1 MADRYPLIIDTSS
14 NQIKELPSGDGLN
27 LTGTKISSIADINA
41 TGIITAANVSSGGSI
56 TAANFYGSGAN
67 LTGIDATAIQTGNTK
82 VQTSSAEVITQ
93 VGGVG
98 ISSVNASGTVISGVC
113 TAHSFSGPMSGTT
126 GNFTGDMTIGGD
138 TTVGGNLSVGGTI
151 TYQDLTNVDSVG
163 LGSFRSGI
171 HVGPLTGIG
180 ATIDLHGDIT
190 AGIVTATSFNGSLAA
205 TNLTG
210 TIDNA
215 RLPNPIVKNITGN
228 VTGNLTGNA
237 DSATTAT
244 TATNVTV
251 ADESSDAT
259 CHPLFATA
267 ATGNLA
273 PKTGSNLSFDSSTG
287 KLTATSFDGD
297 GAQLTGLNIPAGWN
311 ELDAALFN

>member
-1 MADRYPLIIDTSS
+1 MADRYPLIIDPSS
-14 NQIKELPSGDGLN
+14 NQIKEIPSGDSLD
-27 LTGTKISSIADINA
+27 LTGAKIGSVTDINA

-67 LTGIDATAIQTGNTK
+67 LTGIDATAIQTGTTK
-82 VQTSSAEVITQ
+82 VQTSSTEVITQ

-126 GNFTGDMTIGGD
+126 GNFTGNMTIGGD

-215 RLPNPIVKNITGN
+215 RLPNPIVKNITGDLTGN
-228 VTGNLTGNA
+228 VTGTA
-237 DSATTAT
+237 SIATK
-244 TATNVTV
+244 VTV
-251 ADESSDAT
+251 SDESSDT
-259 CHPLFATA
+259 SCHPLFATA
-267 ATGNLA
+267 NTGNVD
-273 PKTGSNLSFDSSTG
+273 PKVGSNLSFDSSTG

-311 ELDAALFN
+311 ELDAALFG

>member
-98 ISSVNASGTVISGVC
+98 ISSVNASGTVISVVC

-190 AGIVTATSFNGSLAA
+190 AGIVTATSFNGSIAASNVNSGTLADA
-205 TNLTG
+205 RIPNLNASKITAG
-210 TIDNA
+210 TLD
-215 RLPNPIVKNITGN
+215 RDT
-228 VTGNLTGNA
+228 TGNA
-237 DSATTAT
+237 ATAT
-244 TATNVTV
+244 TASTVTV

-267 ATGNLA
+267 ATGNVA

>member
-1 MADRYPLIIDTSS
+1 MADRYPLIIDPSS
-14 NQIKELPSGDGLN
+14 NQIKELPSGDGLD
-27 LTGTKISSIADINA
+27 LTGTKISSITDINA
-41 TGIITAANVSSGGSI
+41 TGIITAVS
-56 TAANFYGSGAN
+56 FVGSGAN
-67 LTGIDATAIQTGNTK
+67 LTGIDATAIQTGTTK
-82 VQTSSAEVITQ
+82 VQTSSTSVVTQ

-190 AGIVTATSFNGSLAA
+190 AGIVTATSFNGSIAASNVNSGTLADA
-205 TNLTG
+205 RIPNLNASKITAG
-210 TIDNA
+210 TLD
-215 RLPNPIVKNITGN
+215 RDT
-228 VTGNLTGNA
+228 TGNA
-237 DSATTAT
+237 ATAT
-244 TATNVTV
+244 TASTVTV

-311 ELDAALFN
+311 ELDAALFG

>member
-14 NQIKELPSGDGLN
+14 NQIKELPSGDRLN
-27 LTGTKISSIADINA
+27 LTGTKISSIVDINA

-228 VTGNLTGNA
+228 VTGDLTGNVTGTA
-237 DSATTAT
+237 STAT
-244 TATNVTV
+244 KVTV
-251 ADESSDAT
+251 ADESSDVT

-267 ATGNLA
+267 ATGNVA
-273 PKTGSNLSFDSSTG
+273 PKTGSNLSFNSSTG

-297 GAQLTGLNIPAGWN
+297 GSQLTGLNIPAGWN
-311 ELDAALFN
+311 ELDAALFG

>member
-215 RLPNPIVKNITGN
+215 RLPNPIVKNITGDLTGN
-228 VTGNLTGNA
+228 VTGTA
-237 DSATTAT
+237 STAT
-244 TATNVTV
+244 KVTV

-267 ATGNLA
+267 ATGNVA
-273 PKTGSNLSFDSSTG
+273 PKTGSNLSFNSSTG

-297 GAQLTGLNIPAGWN
+297 GSQLTGLNIPAGWN
-311 ELDAALFN
+311 ELDAALFG

>member
-190 AGIVTATSFNGSLAA
+190 AGIVTATSFNGSIAASNVNSGTLADA
-205 TNLTG
+205 RIPNLNASKITAG
-210 TIDNA
+210 TLD
-215 RLPNPIVKNITGN
+215 RDT
-228 VTGNLTGNA
+228 TGNA
-237 DSATTAT
+237 ATAT
-244 TATNVTV
+244 TASTVTV

-267 ATGNLA
+267 ATGNVA

>member
-1 MADRYPLIIDTSS
+1 MADRYPLIIDPSS
-14 NQIKELPSGDGLN
+14 NQIKELPSGDGLD
-27 LTGTKISSIADINA
+27 LTGTKISSITDINA
-41 TGIITAANVSSGGSI
+41 TGIITAVS
-56 TAANFYGSGAN
+56 FVGSGAN
-67 LTGIDATAIQTGNTK
+67 LTGIDATAIQTGTTK
-82 VQTSSAEVITQ
+82 VQTSSTSVVTQ

-138 TTVGGNLSVGGTI
+138 TTVSGNLSVGGTV

-311 ELDAALFN
+311 ELDAALFG

>member
-1 MADRYPLIIDTSS
+1 MADRYPLIIDPSS
-14 NQIKELPSGDGLN
+14 NQIKEIPSGDGLD
-27 LTGTKISSIADINA
+27 LTGAKISSVTDINA
-41 TGIITAANVSSGGSI
+41 TGIITAVS
-56 TAANFYGSGAN
+56 FVGSGAN
-67 LTGIDATAIQTGNTK
+67 LTGIDATAIQTGTTK
-82 VQTSSAEVITQ
+82 VQTSSTSVVTQ

-190 AGIVTATSFNGSLAA
+190 AGIVTATSFNGSIAASNVNSGTLADA
-205 TNLTG
+205 RIPNLNASKITAG
-210 TIDNA
+210 TLD
-215 RLPNPIVKNITGN
+215 RDT
-228 VTGNLTGNA
+228 TGNA
-237 DSATTAT
+237 ATAT
-244 TATNVTV
+244 TASTVTV

-311 ELDAALFN
+311 ELDAALFG